1 MVVLNQ
7 DAGESGLGGSL
18 YVGRRVVPE
27 AISLDFL
34 QDGYLL
40 GGHMVG
46 TVDCGEGDANLVEN
60 LGVGVVGI
68 HVQTRRDGA
77 HDVYLVTPGVVVTGD
92 LADLWVIS
100 ESPPK
105 VEGID
110 AVRD

>member
-1 MVVLNQ
+1 MVVLDQN
-7 DAGESGLGGSL
+7 AGESGLGSGL

-27 AISLDFL
+27 AVSLDFL
-34 QDGYLL
+34 QDGHLL
-40 GGHMVG
+40 GGNMVG
-46 TVDCGEGDANLVEN
+46 AVDCGEGDANLVEN
-60 LGVGVVGI
+60 LGVGGVGV
-68 HVQTRRDGA
+68 HVQTRGDGA
-77 HDVYLVTPGVVVTGD
+77 HDVYLVTPEVIVTGD